1 MYRYR
6 ELLTSFLA
14 SAMFTTALL
23 PVPGAF
29 SSLASVVDPA
39 AARRAL
45 AMVMAQAPSGVTPVS
60 ADTAQAVLVAPTAA
74 SIPAPAIRPEK
85 LQLIIDF
92 ALGAERTF
100 EVGQVLL
107 DGLRLP
113 SPFMSKNLRIDV
125 GTTRHSLAVGVTPND
140 RLIFLRRTP
149 EGMYLYATDRSA
161 RLLAAGTLVND
172 VFTPMTLD
180 QARPSFEAELRK
192 WDAEPIN
199 SRPPTVAARQSNS

>member
-45 AMVMAQAPSGVTPVS
+45 AMVMAQAPSGVVPVS

-74 SIPAPAIRPEK
+74 SVPAPAIRPEK
-85 LQLIIDF
+85 LQALIEF
-92 ALGAERTF
+92 ALAGEKLGP
-100 EVGQVLL
+100 VNPVML
-107 DGLRLP
+107 DGLRLT
-113 SPFMSKNLRIDV
+113 SPFMSKNLRIEA
-125 GTTRHSLAVGVTPND
+125 GTTRHGLAVGVTPND

-149 EGMYLYATDRSA
+149 EGMHLYATDRSA

-180 QARPSFEAELRK
+180 QARPSFEAELRL
-192 WDAEPIN
+192 WDAEPLN
-199 SRPPTVAARQSNS
+199 TPPATVTAGQSNS

>member
-14 SAMFTTALL
+14 SAIFTTALL

-45 AMVMAQAPSGVTPVS
+45 SMVMAQAPADYTLVS
-60 ADTAQAVLVAPTAA
+60 LETAQAVLVAPAA
-74 SIPAPAIRPEK
+74 APAPAPSIRPEK
-85 LQLIIDF
+85 LQAIIEF
-92 ALGAERTF
+92 ALAGDQIRPVAQKM
-100 EVGQVLL
+100 V

-113 SPFMSKNLRIDV
+113 SPFLSKNLSIKA
-125 GTTRHSLAVGVTPND
+125 GTTSHGLAVGVNPAD
-140 RLIFLRRTP
+140 RLIFLLRTP
-149 EGMYLYATDRSA
+149 EMTHLYATDRSA
-161 RLLAAGTLVND
+161 RLLAAGTIVNNI
-172 VFTPMTLD
+172 FTPLTLD

-199 SRPPTVAARQSNS
+199 YAPATAASTPANS